1 MESLEMK
8 RLLQEELQR
17 RKDKNPAY
25 SLRAFAKSLSM
36 SPAQLS
42 QLVSGKRPLTLKTFE
57 KVARELMLSPIE
69 KKRALEALAQS
80 VAQELHPNNLQMKE
94 DEFRL
99 VSDWYHFAILSLTKV
114 KGAKKD
120 PVWIAKRLGIAIID
134 AKLAV
139 ERLER
144 MGVLSPGETF
154 KQITEPIRVLSEV
167 PSQAIQKWHRQMISM
182 ATEKLSHV
190 PVDRRDY
197 SGMVMAIDPKNL
209 PRAKKAIEDFQ
220 EELVSLMEQG
230 EPTEVYAMSCQLYP
244 LTPLTPAPER
254 KDA

>member
-1 MESLEMK
+1 MQ
-8 RLLQEELQR
+8 RLLQDELKR
-17 RKDKNPAY
+17 RKEKNPAY
-25 SLRAFAKSLSM
+25 SLRAFAKSLGM

-57 KVARELMLSPIE
+57 KLARELALSPIE
-69 KKRALEALAQS
+69 KKRALEALSHS
-80 VAQELHPNNLQMKE
+80 VAQDLHPHNLQMKE

-114 KGAKKD
+114 KGARKD

-134 AKLAV
+134 AKMAV

-167 PSQAIQKWHRQMISM
+167 PSQAIQKSHRQLL
-182 ATEKLSHV
+182 ALANEKLSQV
-190 PVDRRDY
+190 PVARRDF
-197 SGMVMAIDPKNL
+197 SVMMMAIDPKNL
-209 PRAKKAIEDFQ
+209 ERAKKAIEDFQ
-220 EELVSLMEQG
+220 EELVSLLEQG
-230 EPTEVYAMSCQLYP
+230 EPSEVYALSCQMYP
-244 LTPLTPAPER
+244 LTPVNPADER
-254 KDA
+254 KSS